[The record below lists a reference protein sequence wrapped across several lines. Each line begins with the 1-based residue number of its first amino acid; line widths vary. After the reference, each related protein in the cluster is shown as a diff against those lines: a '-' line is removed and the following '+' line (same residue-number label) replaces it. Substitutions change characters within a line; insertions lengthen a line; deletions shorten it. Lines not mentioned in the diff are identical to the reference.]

1 MIVDEMDL
9 VRQLKDAEPPRP
21 EAYEQARAMLR
32 DAMPQERAR
41 RRMLGVRGKAG
52 LGAGIGAV
60 AAAAAAIAL
69 VVTSSSP
76 PAGPTPTATRAGSAS
91 GAPAAGSKLASL
103 AALIKA
109 SGGSLPG
116 NASLVIRTQTIDG
129 KAPEVSYNLYT
140 DSGAFYGG
148 GDKKSLMEA
157 VARDEN
163 DAAGIDAREVAAARY
178 AASGDL
184 TAARVRM
191 VNASPNYLGLGLGP
205 AARKKVWAQAK
216 AKSAEIFKEK
226 GITFPPNPPGWPGL
240 AGRGRQLRVE
250 QQRRRAQRGRRRPA
264 GPSRRPAPAGH
275 HFRGHR
281 REVGGRRAARADPHG
296 RRRGLRRRR
305 QRGAD
310 DQRQHRDA
318 DQGRDARRREPA
330 VVRADLPGLPGDAG
344 RSRGRPVLTGS
355 GTRPGLTVRA
365 APNRAAR
372 YREQASLPVAFRA
385 ELDIQCAQVLPPEVV
400 KRRELVLATWV
411 VQPAR
416 WPARG
421 PSRRSAGRTA
431 RRSVPR

>member
-9 VRQLKDAEPPRP
+9 IRQLKDAEPPRP

-76 PAGPTPTATRAGSAS
+76 PAGPAPTATRAGSAS

-205 AARKKVWAQAK
+205 AARKKIWAQAK
-216 AKSAEIFKEK
+216 AKNAEIFKEK
-226 GITFPPNPPGWPGL
+226 GITFPPNPPAGQALREEADNYVWNNSVDALSAGGGDPQVRAGVLRLLSTISGVTVAKSAAGGQPALTLTAGAEVFGGGASEVLTINARTGMPIKAVMPADGNLPSSVQTFQVSRVTL
-240 AGRGRQLRVE
+240 AGVE
-250 QQRRRAQRGRRRPA
+250 
-264 GPSRRPAPAGH
+264 
-275 HFRGHR
+275 
-281 REVGGRRAARADPHG
+281 
-296 RRRGLRRRR
+296 
-305 QRGAD
+305 
-310 DQRQHRDA
+310 
-318 DQGRDARRREPA
+318 
-330 VVRADLPGLPGDAG
+330 AG
-344 RSRGRPVLTGS
+344 R
-355 GTRPGLTVRA
+355 
-365 APNRAAR
+365 
-372 YREQASLPVAFRA
+372 F
-385 ELDIQCAQVLPPEVV
+385 
-400 KRRELVLATWV
+400 
-411 VQPAR
+411 
-416 WPARG
+416 
-421 PSRRSAGRTA
+421 
-431 RRSVPR
+431 